1 MAEDV
6 VDLDVLTMA
15 EAADEEVTNFDPVEV
30 ASINFTVQVLMEA
43 VAAVEVDST
52 VVEVVDAVE
61 APTPTWARWG
71 PCSR

>member
-1 MAEDV
+1 
-6 VDLDVLTMA
+6 
-15 EAADEEVTNFDPVEV
+15 
-30 ASINFTVQVLMEA
+30 MEA